1 MASHNLFKHFS
12 FVLYIDYFE
21 YISIINNIA
30 INTEHPS
37 LSPTRVPKRLETA
50 QALGVHSPPATKLLP
65 ILPAP
70 PHLFFS

>member
-37 LSPTRVPKRLETA
+37 RN
-50 QALGVHSPPATKLLP
+50 GATESYYSVL
-65 ILPAP
+65 
-70 PHLFFS
+70 